1 MTKICPNCKKENL
14 DNSEFCQNCGT
25 GLNNTNNEK
34 SNVKSESGLKEKWDN
49 KSTGGKIALGFAAC
63 VIGLILIIAIAAM
76 ISPDKT
82 TTNTT
87 TPQNTTTQTQAA
99 PLSSDSVNETLG
111 GDSTVRSIDV
121 TNGAV
126 TVNYD
131 LGFVNDNND
140 IIMKS
145 SEDTIN
151 KMKKIFTDNRV
162 TSVTIASYG
171 TFTDPNGNDKDEL
184 AVSITVNKATADKT
198 NWDGVNDMLASDP
211 TDLLK
216 ISDGYSINPSVYN
229 SISLDVP
236 ISK

>member
-1 MTKICPNCKKENL
+1 M
-14 DNSEFCQNCGT
+14 
-25 GLNNTNNEK
+25 
-34 SNVKSESGLKEKWDN
+34 V
-49 KSTGGKIALGFAAC
+49 
-63 VIGLILIIAIAAM
+63 
-76 ISPDKT
+76 SPDKT
-82 TTNTT
+82 SATPPQTSNTT
-87 TPQNTTTQTQAA
+87 TKQSQSA
-99 PLSSDSVNETLG
+99 PLSSDSVNATLG

-131 LGFVNDNND
+131 LGFVNDDND

-145 SEDTIN
+145 SQDAID
-151 KMKKIFTDNRV
+151 KMQKIFKDNRV
-162 TSVTIASYG
+162 TSVTIASFG
-171 TFTDPNGNDKDEL
+171 TFTDPNGNDKDEQ

-198 NWDGVNDMLASDP
+198 NWNGVNDMLASDP

-216 ISDGYSINPSVYN
+216 ISDGYTINPSVYN

>member
-1 MTKICPNCKKENL
+1 
-14 DNSEFCQNCGT
+14 
-25 GLNNTNNEK
+25 
-34 SNVKSESGLKEKWDN
+34 
-49 KSTGGKIALGFAAC
+49 
-63 VIGLILIIAIAAM
+63 M

-82 TTNTT
+82 TANNIS
-87 TPQNTTTQTQAA
+87 QNTPTQQTQSA
-99 PLSSDSVNETLG
+99 PLNSASVNATLG

-145 SEDTIN
+145 SEDAIN

-171 TFTDPNGNDKDEL
+171 TFTDPNGNDKDEM
-184 AVSITVNKATADKT
+184 AVSITVNKATATKT

-216 ISDGYSINPSVYN
+216 ISNRYSINPSVYN
-229 SISLDVP
+229 SISLDIP
-236 ISK
+236 MTK